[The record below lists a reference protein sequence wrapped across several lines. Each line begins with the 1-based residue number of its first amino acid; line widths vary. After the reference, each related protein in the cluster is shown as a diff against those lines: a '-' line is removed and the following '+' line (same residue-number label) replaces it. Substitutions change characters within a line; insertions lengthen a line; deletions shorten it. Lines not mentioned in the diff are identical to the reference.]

1 MNNKSIQL
9 CFINTLLFLVVFTAK
24 IFSQT
29 KIFVDSS
36 ITISGNG
43 KAWSSAYKRLSDA
56 LSFANYN
63 KGNYTINVAQGTYL
77 PTDVNGTTTKNR
89 DSSFIIYR
97 KGINIF
103 GGFPAGGGARNSKQY
118 VTRLSG
124 DIGNAGNVDD
134 NLYHVLLVAINSN
147 TSDSLLLDGINI
159 EGGNAN
165 STTTDIVNGI
175 SFSNSS
181 GGGIFINNNSGTTIN
196 NVYINNCL
204 IQNNNSS
211 ESGGGIQD
219 YNCTISMIGSFI
231 YNNSTT
237 KWGAGVNNEAGGSI
251 IFMNDVFAN
260 NYNSN
265 GLGGGV
271 RVSGSN
277 DSNQIINCTFTN
289 NGAQTGGAIRVA
301 SLGTATLYVHN
312 CIFNGNY
319 SGSDFTSTKAD
330 ISNGLSDANLSIDFS
345 CIQSNQNCNICLPT
359 RSNPLFTNIS
369 NPLGNDGFF
378 GTADDGLTLTKV
390 SPCIAVGNVPI
401 FTKFNQSNEDITGNP
416 RIIGGN
422 IDMGAYEFQSLLS
435 IVTKGSF
442 GELSWCPGSPS
453 STYNSFLV
461 SGSQLVD
468 SVLVT
473 APTGFELSLSVNSG
487 FNTSQTLFPS
497 NGVLLST
504 TIYVRMSAIAIGL
517 TSGNIVV
524 TSKQANTQ
532 YLPIS
537 GVSNSHATPI
547 KATINGPIRTCDSL
561 PVTFTITTNI
571 TDSVKWNWNFG
582 NGDTSLS
589 QNPFP
594 VYFTTKKDIVTTDTV
609 LLVTVFKN
617 CYDTAPRHIITVYP
631 KPLIDLQPQGKNVCE
646 GTTIKLAAFDG
657 KIGGY
662 KWSSVPINKLISNDS
677 IQLVSPNITTSYYVT
692 VTNQFG
698 CINTDSTSIYVQQ
711 HFSLSYPKDT
721 FVCVGNSVQLSVSGA
736 SKYAWL
742 ADSSTLSNTFS
753 NPSSPTAT
761 PVKPITNYKFVAS
774 DQYGC
779 FNDTGLIKVEVHQFP
794 TLTTVSPIVVVTGDS
809 IQLQTL
815 ASPDVVSYQWLPET
829 YLKCSDCAKPYSV
842 PKSNISYT
850 ITATTKFGCSVKA
863 GISLGIVC
871 SNSIYFPNAFNTS
884 GGNYSFYPKGKG
896 IRSVK
901 YFRIYNRY
909 GQVVFEKHDMQLNDA
924 SVGWDGTFKGIK
936 QTSGTYVYT
945 AEAQCDTGDLIP
957 LQGTIVLF

>member
-1 MNNKSIQL
+1 MNYRSIQISL
-9 CFINTLLFLVVFTAK
+9 IITLLFLVFFKTKSFA
-24 IFSQT
+24 QT
-29 KIFVDSS
+29 NIYVDSS
-36 ITISGNG
+36 ITNTGNG
-43 KAWSSAYKRLSDA
+43 KSWSSAYKRLSEA
-56 LSFANYN
+56 LNFANYN
-63 KGNYTINVAQGTYL
+63 KGNYTINVAQGTYR
-77 PTDVNGTTTKNR
+77 PTDRIGGITKNR

-97 KGINIF
+97 KGINIL
-103 GGFPAGGGARNSKQY
+103 GGFPAGGGLRNSKQY

-124 DIGNAGNVDD
+124 DIGIPGYFDD
-134 NLYHVLLVAINSN
+134 NLYHVLLVAINTN

-165 STTTDIVNGI
+165 STSTDVVNGI
-175 SFSNSS
+175 SFTNNS

-196 NVYINNCL
+196 NFYIKNCL
-204 IQNNNSS
+204 IQNNNST

-231 YNNSTT
+231 YNNTT
-237 KWGAGVNNEAGGSI
+237 YHWGAGVNNEAGGSI

-319 SGSDFTSTKAD
+319 SGSDYSSTKAD
-330 ISNGLSDANLSIDFS
+330 ISNGLSDANLNIDFS
-345 CIQSNQNCNICLPT
+345 CIQSNQNCNICLPVRT
-359 RSNPLFTNIS
+359 NPLFTNIS

-401 FTKFNQSNEDITGNP
+401 FTKFNQTNEDITGNP

-435 IVTKGSF
+435 LVTKGSF
-442 GELSWCPGSPS
+442 GELSWCPGSPF

-473 APTGFELSLSVNSG
+473 APTGFELSLSLNSG
-487 FNTSQTLFPS
+487 FNTSQTLFPT

-504 TIYVRMSAIAIGL
+504 TLYVRMSAIAVGA

-537 GVSNSHATPI
+537 GVSNSHATPL
-547 KATINGPIRTCDSL
+547 KATINGPIKTCDSV
-561 PVTFTITTNI
+561 PVTFTVTTNI
-571 TDSVKWNWNFG
+571 TDSVKWNWYFG

-589 QNPFP
+589 QNPLP
-594 VYFTTKKDIVTTDTV
+594 VYFTTKKGSIKSDTIM
-609 LLVTVFKN
+609 LVTVYKN
-617 CYDTAPRHIITVYP
+617 CYDTAPPHIITVYP
-631 KPLIDLQPQGKNVCE
+631 RPVTNLQPQSKNICE
-646 GTTIKLAAFDG
+646 GTTIKIAAFDG

-662 KWSSVPINKLISNDS
+662 KWWSVPISRLPSNDS
-677 IQLVSPNITTSYYVT
+677 IQMVSPDTTTSYYVS
-692 VTNQFG
+692 VTNQYG
-698 CINTDSTSIYVQQ
+698 CINTDSTTIFVQQ
-711 HFSLSYPKDT
+711 HFSLIYPKDT
-721 FVCVGNSVQLSVSGA
+721 FVCAGKSVLLPVSGA
-736 SKYAWL
+736 YKYAWL
-742 ADSSTLSNTFS
+742 ADSATLSNTVS

-761 PVKPITNYKFVAS
+761 PVAPTTIYKFVAS

-779 FNDTGLIKVEVHQFP
+779 FNDTNLIKVEVHQFP
-794 TLTTVSPIVVVTGDS
+794 TLSTVSTVVVVTGDS
-809 IQLQTL
+809 VKLQSI
-815 ASPDVVSYQWLPET
+815 ASPDVVSYQWLPDT
-829 YLKCSDCAKPYSV
+829 YLRCTDCAMPYCV
-842 PKSNISYT
+842 PQSNIKYT
-850 ITATTKFGCSVKA
+850 VTATTKFGCSVQS
-863 GISLGIVC
+863 GISVSIVC
-871 SNSIYFPNAFNTS
+871 SNSIYFPNAINTAVA
-884 GGNYSFYPKGKG
+884 NPSFYPKGKG

-909 GQVVFEKHDMQLNDA
+909 GQVVFEKHDMPLNDA
-924 SVGWDGTFKGIK
+924 SVGWDGTFNGVR
-936 QTSGTYVYT
+936 QTSGTFVYT
-945 AEAQCDTGDLIP
+945 AVAQCDTGDLIP